1 MADGMAREDRRGSTG
16 SALFIVALCASFA
29 VVLAIL
35 FSWVKSDRTG
45 YELTGSTSKKAP
57 SSFSPD

>member
-1 MADGMAREDRRGSTG
+1 MAGGMAPGDRRGGTT
-16 SALFIVALCASFA
+16 SALFIIALCASFA

-35 FSWVKSDRTG
+35 FSWLKSDPAG
-45 YELTGSTSKKAP
+45 YELAGSASKKAP